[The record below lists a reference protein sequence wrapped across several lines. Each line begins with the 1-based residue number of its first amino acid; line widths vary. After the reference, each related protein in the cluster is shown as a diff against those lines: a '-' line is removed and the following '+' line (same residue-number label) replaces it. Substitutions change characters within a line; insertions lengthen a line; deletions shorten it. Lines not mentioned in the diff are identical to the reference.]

1 MAQAPEQKI
10 GPVTT
15 SRIAAS
21 LVAEVESNLPLL
33 VNCNKTVQ
41 KPFETAGDGTVMDVL
56 VPECP
61 TVGEGAWINEGD
73 PTADHNGV
81 VGNKGH
87 ELDYSNKAV
96 PVVLKQKHVAFGLP
110 SAMEFSSIDDMEN
123 MVVKPY
129 GSTLASA
136 VQTSVADTVLNGSA
150 FTDVLSGADKFPEV
164 AEAVAQLRK
173 ARTYGKLVGCVGSTL
188 NGKLSGE
195 GIKYFNPQNNIS
207 DIWKSAR
214 LGEYQ
219 SAEWFTTPDVE
230 DLIVPGNSAAAGS
243 ATIASTSIQS
253 IVRGKK
259 LFAANDG
266 AEVWIKSGATV
277 DSTLAVTDGWVKGE
291 IFTIS
296 GVDVADMFGSDLGE
310 AYSFKVLD
318 TEIRNESGTNYLYI
332 KVRNPGYG
340 EAYYSGG
347 DDTISSVTKVTEK
360 GSTYYRG
367 AIYAANT
374 LCVAF
379 GRFAKPVNANVGA
392 YTGQTGISI
401 RTTEA
406 YQVIPDRNV
415 HRWDTLVGS
424 ALARPNH
431 ACELLILK
439 A

>member
-33 VNCNKTVQ
+33 VNANKTVQ
-41 KPFETAGDGTVMDVL
+41 KPFETAGDGTVMDVI

-61 TVGEGAWINEGD
+61 TVGDGAWINEGD
-73 PTADHNGV
+73 PTADHE
-81 VGNKGH
+81 GNTGKKGN

-110 SAMEFSSIDDMEN
+110 SALEFSSIDDMEN

-136 VQTSVADTVLNGSA
+136 VQTDVADTVLNGAA
-150 FTDVLSGADKFPEV
+150 FTAVLTGSDKFAQV
-164 AEAVAQLRK
+164 SEAIASLRK
-173 ARTYGKLVGCVGSTL
+173 ARTYGKLVGVIGSTL
-188 NGKLSGE
+188 NGKLAGE
-195 GIKYFNPQNNIS
+195 GIKYFNPQANIS

-214 LGEYQ
+214 LGEYNG
-219 SAEWFTTPDVE
+219 AEWFTTPDVQ
-230 DLIVPGNSAAAGS
+230 DLVIPVGSPAASAS
-243 ATIASTSIQS
+243 VTIASTAIQN
-253 IVRGKK
+253 IARGKR
-259 LFAANDG
+259 LFTNDS
-266 AEVWIKSGATV
+266 AEVWLQTSGYV
-277 DSTLAVTDGWVKGE
+277 SSGVSSGPVKGS
-291 IFTIS
+291 ILTLS
-296 GVDVADMFGSDLGE
+296 GVNVADMFGNDLGE
-310 AYSFKVLD
+310 SYTFKVLD
-318 TEIRNESGTNYLYI
+318 TKIEDVSGTDQLFI

-340 EAYYSGG
+340 EAVYAGG
-347 DDTISSVTKVTEK
+347 SQNITAMTNVL
-360 GSTYYRG
+360 GAGTYYRG
-367 AIYAANT
+367 AVYAANT

-379 GRFAKPVNANVGA
+379 GRFAKPVNAQVGA

-424 ALARPNH
+424 ALARPNW
-431 ACELLILK
+431 ACEIIVAK